1 MMTNLLRKLKKLHQ
15 QRLIQLIQ
23 HLQTPLNLL
32 QLLQT
37 HQLLT
42 TVLNKTLLLLKNNL
56 KLLKLLK
63 KPDLQE
69 NLFLI
74 LKVRKIIISNA
85 IL

>member
-1 MMTNLLRKLKKLHQ
+1 MTNLLRKLKKLHQ

-69 NLFLI
+69 YSMNEIFSPI
-74 LKVRKIIISNA
+74 NTYKKIYF
-85 IL
+85 